1 MERKK
6 AHKLAT
12 IITAIALVL
21 ILVLYSAGRIDN
33 LIASLLGAIVGLA
46 ALVFYVIDP
55 GVKSQKEILEEKRER
70 EFAKIKVPRT
80 REGTVFEVATVLILA
95 CSVVTGFA
103 THMFESSDNNS
114 LFDEYVPS
122 FIGAIAALLLAY
134 RPSFLVSIFSS
145 GSAVNEEQLKLL
157 IRKKRVFAIALAL
170 MALII
175 SISPVDKRLMAIIL
189 ICLGVAWIGTDF
201 LFTFLHKKNK

>member
-21 ILVLYSAGRIDN
+21 ILVLYSARQIDN

-103 THMFESSDNNS
+103 THMFESSDNNG
-114 LFDEYVPS
+114 LFDEYVLS

-157 IRKKRVFAIALAL
+157 IRKKRVFAVALAL
-170 MALII
+170 TALII
-175 SISPVDKRLMAIIL
+175 SISPVNKRLMAIIL
-189 ICLGVAWIGTDF
+189 LCLFIAWFGIDL
-201 LFTFLHKKNK
+201 LFIFLHKKNK

>member
-6 AHKLAT
+6 INKLAT
-12 IITAIALVL
+12 TIVTIALAL
-21 ILVLYSAGRIDN
+21 ILVLYAAGRIDN

-55 GVKSQKEILEEKRER
+55 GVKTQEEILEEKRER

-80 REGTVFEVATVLILA
+80 REGTVFEIATVLILA

-103 THMFESSDNNS
+103 THMFESSDSNG
-114 LFDEYVPS
+114 LFDEYVLS
-122 FIGAIAALLLAY
+122 FIGAIVALILAY
-134 RPSFLVSIFSS
+134 RPSYLVSIFSS
-145 GSAVNEEQLKLL
+145 GRAINEEQLKLL

-175 SISPVDKRLMAIIL
+175 SISPVDKRLIAIIML
-189 ICLGVAWIGTDF
+189 CLFVAWFGVDL
-201 LFTFLHKKNK
+201 LFVFLHKKNK

>member
-21 ILVLYSAGRIDN
+21 ILVLYAAGRIDN

-103 THMFESSDNNS
+103 THMFESSDSNS

-157 IRKKRVFAIALAL
+157 IRKKRVFAVALAL

-175 SISPVDKRLMAIIL
+175 SISPVNKRLMAIIL
-189 ICLGVAWIGTDF
+189 LCLFIAWFGIDL
-201 LFTFLHKKNK
+201 LFIFLHKKNK

>member
-21 ILVLYSAGRIDN
+21 ILVLYSARQIDN

-55 GVKSQKEILEEKRER
+55 GVKTQEEILEEKRER

-103 THMFESSDNNS
+103 THMFESSDSNG
-114 LFDEYVPS
+114 LFDEYVLS

>member
-21 ILVLYSAGRIDN
+21 ILVLYSARQIDN

-55 GVKSQKEILEEKRER
+55 GVKTQEEILEEKRER

-103 THMFESSDNNS
+103 THMFESSDSNG
-114 LFDEYVPS
+114 LFDEYVLS

-145 GSAVNEEQLKLL
+145 GRAVNDEQLKLL
-157 IRKKRVFAIALAL
+157 IRKKRVFAVALAL

-175 SISPVDKRLMAIIL
+175 SISPVNKRLMAIIL